1 MLMEFVWHYC
11 VTQIIPRRTIDTPVK
26 KGTDSLI
33 KKEASLHRG
42 ASFYIEN
49 NQ

>member
-26 KGTDSLI
+26 KGTDPLI
-33 KKEASLHRG
+33 KKKPLFTEGLL
-42 ASFYIEN
+42 FYIEN